1 MALILGV
8 RKLLK
13 LIKYCRIIDLMFMH
27 ATYNTD
33 IGLRSAI
40 VIAALGLGGLFGEV
54 GAKNVVVLSAGDN
67 TPVES
72 AVITM
77 YDAQRDSIG
86 SVVSDIN
93 GVSTVKPQ
101 SRYVHAEHD
110 LYVPHLFTLT
120 DGEAT
125 DTLRLKKATEIEEL
139 VVQGSTMTEKGV
151 CRSYIIPRD
160 NMRRY
165 INVFQSLNEIPNL
178 VVLPNNEIFYQGEG
192 GVKLLLNG
200 IDTSITEIRALDKD
214 DISKVEVYSTAPA
227 RYMVE
232 GYNSVVDIITKS
244 SLVGGNASISIK
256 QAPYPLWGDNSA
268 AIFYNYKRSRFSAIY
283 SNENSHGIPSKD
295 IQSDFLDYEFDGVT
309 YYKHRQGIEENSDYD
324 TNNLTLGYMLSDP
337 ESYTYSVK
345 LSGGMTRESED
356 ILQRVV
362 SQSNPTPYDARNL
375 LSTSTDNIA
384 LSNYFEKKLGEGSKN
399 GILASNL
406 MLQRANSSYFSGY
419 KEFEAGMSN
428 PTIDE
433 TSRYAIQF
441 SKIVGNVLY
450 YMPRQKWGNMS
461 FNIYDSFAYSRYR
474 EATVQTSQR
483 VNTLGMWAQYYNYFG
498 KFICVA
504 MAGVENQYTYASVNA
519 GKENL
524 WRPTISANL
533 YYDPSPRIRLSARYV
548 FTSQSPTI
556 AQLSTTYQWLDTKLI
571 FHGNPDLHSY
581 TVNQLTLNASYNHKY
596 LDFSISAGYNN
607 NPGYICYNFQEG
619 SDYMLETLINL
630 NTYQELKGDFS
641 IDVKPLGSSV
651 WTIHAS
657 VGGSRLKGSSP
668 TYDWTGYRFQMQ
680 ASTSVNLDKWTFFA
694 HYQYPGKL
702 VEGQLIRPRTESWFI
717 TGYFRPKE
725 NLSVGLTLECP
736 FGKGWKDSERTVASS
751 PVQMRV
757 ENEVRYMAN
766 LVQLHFEWNV
776 SFGKNQKRP
785 QQRFE
790 HKSNENG
797 ILHK

>member
-1 MALILGV
+1 
-8 RKLLK
+8 
-13 LIKYCRIIDLMFMH
+13 MH
-27 ATYNTD
+27 TTYNTN
-33 IGLRSAI
+33 IGLRSAV

-54 GAKNVVVLSAGDN
+54 AAKNVVVLSAGDN

-77 YDAQRDSIG
+77 YDAQRDSVG

-93 GVSTVKPQ
+93 GVSTVTPQ

-178 VVLPNNEIFYQGEG
+178 VVLPNNEIFYQGKG

-200 IDTSITEIRALDKD
+200 IDSSITEIRALDKD

-244 SLVGGNASISIK
+244 SLVGGNASISIN

-295 IQSDFLDYEFDGVT
+295 IQSDFLDYEFDGVK

-345 LSGGMTRESED
+345 LSGGMTRDSENN
-356 ILQRVV
+356 LQRVV

-399 GILASNL
+399 GLLVSNL
-406 MLQRANSSYFSGY
+406 VLQRANSSYFSGY
-419 KEFEAGMSN
+419 KEFEAGMSA

-433 TSRYAIQF
+433 TSQYAIQF
-441 SKIVGNVLY
+441 SKIVGTVLY

-498 KFICVA
+498 KFICVVV
-504 MAGVENQYTYASVNA
+504 AGAENQYTYASVNA

-524 WRPTISANL
+524 WHPTISANL
-533 YYDPSPRIRLSARYV
+533 YYDPSPRIRLSASYSYSNRAP
-548 FTSQSPTI
+548 SI
-556 AQLSTTYQWLDTKLI
+556 AQLSTTYQWIDTKLI
-571 FHGNPDLHSY
+571 FHGNPGLNSYSLNNLDLKANYS
-581 TVNQLTLNASYNHKY
+581 HKY
-596 LDFSISAGYNN
+596 LNFSVGVGYMN
-607 NPGYICYNFQEG
+607 NPGYICENFQEG
-619 SDYMLETLINL
+619 PDYMLQTIINL
-630 NTYQELKGDFS
+630 DKYQELSGNFS
-641 IDVKPLGSSV
+641 MTVKPLGSTI
-651 WTIHAS
+651 WTIFAR
-657 VGGSRLKGSSP
+657 VGGGLLKGSSP

-680 ASTSVNLDKWTFFA
+680 ASTSVNLDKWSFSA
-694 HYQYPGKL
+694 NYQFPGKV
-702 VEGQLIRPRTESWFI
+702 VEGQLIRPRTEDWSI
-717 TGYFRPKE
+717 SGYYRPKE
-725 NLSVGLTLECP
+725 NLSVGLSIKCP
-736 FGKGWKDSERTVASS
+736 FGKGWKESERTVEES
-751 PVQMRV
+751 PVQMRN
-757 ENEVRYMAN
+757 ESEVRYMAN
-766 LVQLHFEWNV
+766 LVRLQFEWNV

-785 QQRFE
+785 QQLFDST
-790 HKSNENG
+790 SNENG